1 MANILR
7 SAAVVV
13 MSLTI
18 LTASVFV
25 AFYG

>member
-1 MANILR
+1 MANVLR

-13 MSLTI
+13 MSLTVVM
-18 LTASVFV
+18 ASVFV